1 MTDVNIC
8 ENIAREYIPG
18 WGESK
23 TMAMKH
29 ARQNLVDA
37 TVLLTQIRDLDHD
50 DDRLHMMAIEEIEK
64 AISRID
70 IFHNEELDE
79 EVN

>member
-1 MTDVNIC
+1 MTDVQIC
-8 ENIAREYIPG
+8 DSVAREYIPG

-23 TMAMKH
+23 VVAMKL

-37 TVLLTQIRDLDHD
+37 TVLLAQIRELDHD
-50 DDRLHMMAIEEIEK
+50 DDRLHMMALEEIEK